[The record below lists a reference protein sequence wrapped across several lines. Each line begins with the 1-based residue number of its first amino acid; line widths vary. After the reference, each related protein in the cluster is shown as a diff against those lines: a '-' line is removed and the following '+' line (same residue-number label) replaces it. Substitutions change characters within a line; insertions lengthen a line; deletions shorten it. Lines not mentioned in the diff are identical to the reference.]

1 MSGSPLVAG
10 AVDTAT
16 PLSGTGL
23 LDDGAQLVHAIESGD
38 WLAGGLSAFAVGV
51 DTVAAVSDPLGSL
64 IASGLGWLIDHLE
77 PIKGWFDDLTG
88 DAGQVEAFAAT
99 WANIQTQ
106 LQTSSQEL
114 TRKVADLDSLAGE
127 AIDAYRRF
135 QADAAKHLNG
145 AASWAGA
152 MSTGL
157 RVASQVVQLVHDLV
171 RDVLSQLVGSAISW
185 AAEAVFSLG
194 LATPW
199 IIEQVS
205 TRVASWVAKI
215 GGKLTELLTACKK
228 LAGLLGE
235 LHALISKA
243 GALFEN
249 ALRKAAPAVRR
260 TVAGDH
266 GLLDLD
272 ELMGG
277 RKLAPPSG
285 REYTLAD
292 GSSYTTRWS
301 PEQIEHWTTARDE
314 LATALDG
321 SGRSMDDLVDLI
333 HRPTDT
339 LSPDDVAFLKDMREK
354 IGWDD
359 STVFQKVIP
368 PGESVDRIAGSY
380 KYPADSLQGFVTRL
394 QDVTH
399 FADPKD
405 AYTGLRLDYANSPFD
420 GSGTSPVQMIRYQRG
435 DGAVEV
441 PFNDVIAGHPTG
453 FSDPAP
459 FTGNGFTSSGITHP
473 DGTVVPELY
482 ASRGTRV
489 GEGAEMWEVTD
500 SGTYRLLA
508 VLRKSGWMAVDG

>member
-1 MSGSPLVAG
+1 MAS

-88 DAGQVEAFAAT
+88 NAGEVEAFAAT
-99 WANIQTQ
+99 WTNIQTQ
-106 LQTSSQEL
+106 LQASGAEL
-114 TRKVADLDSLAGE
+114 TRRVTDLDSLAGE

-135 QADAAKHLNG
+135 QADAAAHLAG

-152 MSTGL
+152 MATGL

-215 GGKLTELLTACKK
+215 GTKLTELLTACKK

-235 LHALISKA
+235 LHGLISKA

-249 ALRKAAPAVRR
+249 ALRKTAPALRR
-260 TVAGDH
+260 TVAGDQ
-266 GLLDLD
+266 GELNLD
-272 ELMGG
+272 ELM
-277 RKLAPPSG
+277 RSG
-285 REYTLAD
+285 RT
-292 GSSYTTRWS
+292 
-301 PEQIEHWTTARDE
+301 
-314 LATALDG
+314 
-321 SGRSMDDLVDLI
+321 MDDVRPQVPPDRAINIVDLLTQL
-333 HRPTDT
+333 PTGRQNFVRVV
-339 LSPDDVAFLKDMREK
+339 PDDAAVRRVFEELS
-354 IGWDD
+354 IG
-359 STVFQKVIP
+359 SR
-368 PGESVDRIAGSY
+368 PGFW
-380 KYPADSLQGFVTRL
+380 QGFRGTVVECDDGT
-394 QDVTH
+394 QI
-399 FADPKD
+399 
-405 AYTGLRLDYANSPFD
+405 GLREYSK
-420 GSGTSPVQMIRYQRG
+420 SGGPSI
-435 DGAVEV
+435 D
-441 PFNDVIAGHPTG
+441 IKL
-453 FSDPAP
+453 
-459 FTGNGFTSSGITHP
+459 P
-473 DGTVVPELY
+473 DGT
-482 ASRGTRV
+482 R
-489 GEGAEMWEVTD
+489 
-500 SGTYRLLA
+500 YRIH
-508 VLRKSGWMAVDG
+508 VDHS

>member
-1 MSGSPLVAG
+1 M
-10 AVDTAT
+10 
-16 PLSGTGL
+16 
-23 LDDGAQLVHAIESGD
+23 
-38 WLAGGLSAFAVGV
+38 SAFAVGV

-88 DAGQVEAFAAT
+88 NAGEVEAFAAT
-99 WANIQTQ
+99 WTNIQTQ
-106 LQTSSQEL
+106 LQASGAEL
-114 TRKVADLDSLAGE
+114 TRRVTDLDSLAGE

-135 QADAAKHLNG
+135 QADAAAHLAG

-152 MSTGL
+152 MATGL

-215 GGKLTELLTACKK
+215 GTKLTELLTACKK
-228 LAGLLGE
+228 LAGLLGD
-235 LHALISKA
+235 LHGLIAKA

-249 ALRKAAPAVRR
+249 ALRKTAPAVRR
-260 TVAGDH
+260 TVAGDQ
-266 GLLDLD
+266 GLLNLD

-277 RKLAPPSG
+277 RKLAPRRG

-314 LATALDG
+314 LTDALHG
-321 SGRSMDDLVDLI
+321 TGPSMDDLVDLI
-333 HRPTDT
+333 HRPTDS
-339 LSPDDVAFLKDMREK
+339 LAPDDIAFLKDMREK

-380 KYPADSLQGFVTRL
+380 TYPVDSLQGFVTRL

-405 AYTGLRLDYANSPFD
+405 VYTGLRLDYANSPFD
-420 GSGTSPVQMIRYQRG
+420 GSGMSPVQMLRYQGRAG
-435 DGAVEV
+435 NVDV
-441 PFNDVIAGHPTG
+441 PFNETIGGHPSG
-453 FSDPAP
+453 YESPAP
-459 FTGNGFTSSGITHP
+459 FTGNGFTSSGIPHP
-473 DGTVVPELY
+473 DGNVVPEFHV
-482 ASRGTRV
+482 SGV
-489 GEGAEMWEVTD
+489 KVSDGAEMWEVTET
-500 SGTYRLLA
+500 GTYRLLG
-508 VLRKSGWMAVDG
+508 VFREQTGWVGVGR